1 LTATLFAVGTNV
13 IPAMAADTGM
23 LLDDRASGSLDT
35 PLGTRWQLLTDTVMG
50 GVSHG
55 RLDPAVVEDREC
67 LRLTGEV
74 SLENS
79 GGFVQAAL
87 DLAPVGWLDA
97 RGYQGIELEVFGN
110 GEDYNLHLRT
120 ADTRVVW
127 QSYRATFGTEP
138 RWQRVRLPF
147 AAFAPYR
154 IDRPLDLAKLRR
166 IGVVAIGRE
175 MLADLCIG
183 RVGLYREA

>member
-1 LTATLFAVGTNV
+1 
-13 IPAMAADTGM
+13 MAADNGM
-23 LLDDRASGSLDT
+23 LLDDRASGRLDT
-35 PLGTRWQLLTDTVMG
+35 PLGTRWRLVTDTVMG
-50 GVSHG
+50 GVSRG
-55 RLDPAVVEDREC
+55 RLDPVVVEGRAC
-67 LRLTGEV
+67 LCLSGQV

-87 DLAPVGWLDA
+87 DLAPSGWLDA

-127 QSYRATFGTEP
+127 QSYRASFRADP
-138 RWQRVRLPF
+138 RWQHVRLPF
-147 AAFAPYR
+147 AAFTPCR
-154 IDRPLDLAKLRR
+154 VDRPLDLGTLGRL
-166 IGVVAIGRE
+166 GVVAIGRA
-175 MLADLCIG
+175 MRADLCIG